1 MNKQIREAIQRSIE
15 ENIRIARKQDKID
28 AKRERKKTTQDNIK
42 ELEKNLKRQYLSSVE
57 INNDLNVA
65 ANVYADADDWQ
76 YKVNITYKLNT
87 RPNRV
92 KQVYKKSCTR
102 LFGESHYK

>member
-42 ELEKNLKRQYLSSVE
+42 ELEKNLKRQYLSSV
-57 INNDLNVA
+57 
-65 ANVYADADDWQ
+65 
-76 YKVNITYKLNT
+76 K
-87 RPNRV
+87 
-92 KQVYKKSCTR
+92 
-102 LFGESHYK
+102 